1 MSSNGPRFTK
11 FERSNSDTAKP
22 IASLPKPSKAIPIDA
37 TPSLLTRFESMRPHS
52 APVSAVEGTSFV
64 VGSPFGSERKKVRL
78 KITQSLEAKAMADA
92 EAKAEA
98 EAEAPKD
105 DLVAEKSAEDDDESN
120 SNDDI
125 CGVFSLKL

>member
-52 APVSAVEGTSFV
+52 APVSVVEGASFV
-64 VGSPFGSERKKVRL
+64 VGSPFGSERRKVRL

-98 EAEAPKD
+98 EAPKE